1 MNWYSIFYWLT
12 VADNA
17 KSFFWVFAIIF
28 TIICCFSTA
37 GFFDSDSESK
47 SEKTSIKFMF
57 WSYPFAVLFWAGI
70 IFTPSKKDSLLIVA
84 GGGTLQ
90 YLTSDSSAKQIPH
103 EMTSFILTQLQS
115 MSQDVKIQV
124 DTKNQKEKILKQ
136 AKDMTAEE
144 LLDKIKIDTNFA
156 KIVLDK

>member
-17 KSFFWVFAIIF
+17 KDFFWVFAVIF
-28 TIICCFSTA
+28 TIIAAISTFSFIDASTTEEKK
-37 GFFDSDSESK
+37 DSK
-47 SEKTSIKFMF
+47 KWVM

-136 AKDMTAEE
+136 AKDMTAEQ

>member
-17 KSFFWVFAIIF
+17 KDFFRVFAIIF
-28 TIICCFSTA
+28 TFIAVLATFSFINASKTEEKK
-37 GFFDSDSESK
+37 DSK
-47 SEKTSIKFMF
+47 KWVM